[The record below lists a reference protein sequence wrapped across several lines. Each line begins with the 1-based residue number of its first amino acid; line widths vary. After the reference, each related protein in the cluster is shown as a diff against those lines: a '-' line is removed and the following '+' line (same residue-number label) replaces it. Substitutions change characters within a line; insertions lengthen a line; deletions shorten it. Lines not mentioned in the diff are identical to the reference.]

1 MRKRENLHRKKKII
15 IPAVLLAVFQ
25 IMAGC
30 GKSPAR
36 VQEDNASTIAEA
48 IAETQSP
55 SAESD
60 NAEISETA
68 AQPKETA
75 APEEQPDK
83 DAGQDKLSEETGQ
96 AKKPAEGTPEPEVLG
111 DPRSSFGL
119 GSAPFLKGKNVLVS
133 LFVTTPESGWT
144 EKEKEKMLAKMK
156 IAADYIESQALS
168 YGVGAELIYDWKSE
182 SSLLAEA
189 DTDFCINED
198 TDFMDRLDEEIV
210 RWFGEKIS
218 YEDLLEQYDA
228 QGIATC
234 IFVNNPGISYAI
246 VYDGTDNEQESII
259 LFSGDYY
266 KQGSEETPA
275 VYAHEILHV
284 FGAHDLYEDAEFT
297 KDATDY
303 IGRVYPDEL
312 MYTVSGS
319 GQNKI
324 DKILSP
330 VTAYHLGWIDDTEEI
345 RLFPQLDR
353 N

>member
-1 MRKRENLHRKKKII
+1 MRKKENLSRKKKII
-15 IPAVLLAVFQ
+15 ILAALLAVFQ
-25 IMAGC
+25 VMAGC
-30 GKSPAR
+30 GKSPEKT
-36 VQEDNASTIAEA
+36 QEENASAIAEA

-55 SAESD
+55 LAASD

-68 AQPKETA
+68 V
-75 APEEQPDK
+75 PD
-83 DAGQDKLSEETGQ
+83 GQSDKADGQEKLSEETAEA
-96 AKKPAEGTPEPEVLG
+96 AKLPEGTPEPEVLG

-119 GSAPFLKGKNVLVS
+119 GSAPFLKGKNILVS

-144 EKEKEKMLAKMK
+144 QEEKEKMLAKMK

-168 YGVGAELIYDWKSE
+168 YGVSAELIYDWKSE

-210 RWFGEKIS
+210 RWFAEKIS

-228 QGIATC
+228 RGIATC

-303 IGRVYPDEL
+303 IGSVYPGEL

-345 RLFPQLDR
+345 SLFPQLDR